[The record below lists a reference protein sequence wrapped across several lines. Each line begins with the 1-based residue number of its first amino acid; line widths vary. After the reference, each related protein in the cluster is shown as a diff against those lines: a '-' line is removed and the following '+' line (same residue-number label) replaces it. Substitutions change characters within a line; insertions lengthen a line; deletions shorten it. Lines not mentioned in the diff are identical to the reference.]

1 MNDMKGIK
9 IDIKQNNIIN
19 NNVLLYY
26 FIYMNMQI
34 NIVSLHYFNSM
45 KQ

>member
-9 IDIKQNNIIN
+9 IEIKQNNIIN

-45 KQ
+45 K

>member
-45 KQ
+45 K